1 MRPVG
6 KLTELPD
13 PLAGFQGDALQ
24 QGMGGKGGEEGKEE
38 NGRDSVPPSFF
49 TI

>member
-24 QGMGGKGGEEGKEE
+24 QGMGGKGGGGMEGGKWK
-38 NGRDSVPPSFF
+38 G
-49 TI
+49 